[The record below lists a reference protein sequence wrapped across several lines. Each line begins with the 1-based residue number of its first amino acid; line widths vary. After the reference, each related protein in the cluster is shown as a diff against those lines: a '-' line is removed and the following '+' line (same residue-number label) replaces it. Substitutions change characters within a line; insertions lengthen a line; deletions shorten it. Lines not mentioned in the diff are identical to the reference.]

1 MTSGNDPTR
10 IVVVTTSFAGG
21 GAEFV
26 ARTWADWLAGNGF
39 HVRLATTTIHD
50 NGTPGERVR
59 HVALDGRNPLLAIRS
74 LRRELLTEPTDVV
87 LAIQSWPNLLALAAC
102 IGRRRPALIVSE
114 RNITSREGEPMRL
127 PDRIKRWL
135 ALRGYRRA
143 DLAIAVSH
151 SVAAELVSVYR
162 VPGSRVVTVPNP
174 AGQRAEARSSLV
186 RPQPSGD
193 EPLRLALPMRL
204 VPQKRV
210 GLAVSAAAVLRE
222 RGIDA
227 RILCFGTQS
236 GMTALAADA
245 DAQGVPLEAPG
256 WVPDWVAATPPG
268 AVAVLPSYREGF
280 GNVLVEAAYAG
291 IPSVAVSNSFGV
303 ADALIPGF
311 SGELA
316 LVGTPEA
323 LADAVLAARHTSMRR
338 VSDWTRRFSTDES
351 GRLLTV
357 ALERAIANRRHGHR
371 QKGAAE

>member
-1 MTSGNDPTR
+1 M
-10 IVVVTTSFAGG
+10 TTSFAGG

-26 ARTWADWLAGNGF
+26 ARTWADWLASHGF
-39 HVRLATTTIHD
+39 DVRLATTTIHD
-50 NGTPGERVR
+50 NGEAPKGVR
-59 HVALDGRNPLLAIRS
+59 HIPLDGRNPARAIRS
-74 LRRELLTEPTDVV
+74 LRKVLLGEPTDVV

-102 IGRRRPALIVSE
+102 MGRRRPALIVSE

-127 PDRIKRWL
+127 PDRIKRML
-135 ALRGYRRA
+135 ALRFYRRA

-186 RPQPSGD
+186 RPVPTGD
-193 EPLRLALPMRL
+193 EPVRLTLPMRL

-210 GLAVSAAAVLRE
+210 GLAVAAAAVLRE

-236 GMTALAADA
+236 GMTGLAADA
-245 DAQGVPLEAPG
+245 ESHGVPLEAPG

-291 IPSVAVSNSFGV
+291 IPSVAVSNAFGV

-311 SGELA
+311 SGQLA

-323 LADAVLAARHTSMRR
+323 LADAVLAARDTPMHH
-338 VSDWTRRFSTDES
+338 VGDWTRRFSTDES

-357 ALERAIANRRHGHR
+357 ALERAISNHLDGHR
-371 QKGAAE
+371 QKGPTA

>member
-1 MTSGNDPTR
+1 MTGRNDPIR

-26 ARTWADWLAGNGF
+26 ARTWADWLAKRGY

-50 NGTPGERVR
+50 NGEAGEGVA
-59 HVALDGRNPLLAIRS
+59 HVALDGQNPLRAVRS
-74 LRRELLTEPTDVV
+74 LRRVLLDEPADVV

-102 IGRRRPALIVSE
+102 LGRRRPALIVSE

-127 PDRIKRWL
+127 PDRFKRWL
-135 ALRGYRRA
+135 AHRFYRRA

-151 SVAAELVSVYR
+151 SVAAELVSVYH

-186 RPQPSGD
+186 RPAASGD
-193 EPLRLALPMRL
+193 EPVRLTLPMRL

-210 GLAVSAAAVLRE
+210 GLAVAAAAVLRE

-236 GMTALAADA
+236 GMTGLAADA
-245 DAQGVPLEAPG
+245 ASHGVPLEAPG

-311 SGELA
+311 SGQLA
-316 LVGTPEA
+316 LVGTPDA
-323 LADAVLAARHTSMRR
+323 VADAVMAARDTSMRR
-338 VSDWTRRFSTDES
+338 VGDWTQRFSTDES
-351 GRLLTV
+351 GRLLAV
-357 ALERAIANRRHGHR
+357 ALDRAIAHHR
-371 QKGAAE
+371 DTQQRKGSAE